1 MNEHRRERLNRDR
14 VAAAALALLERE
26 GPTAFS
32 MRRLGAELGVEAMA
46 LYKHFP
52 SRAAIVD
59 AALALVL
66 AELGPPAAGSGRWQE
81 ELRRWGRDL
90 RAVALRHPRIFP
102 LLVTS
107 GLDSPGALPYAA
119 VMTAVL
125 ERAGFH
131 DQHVVDSMRA
141 LFGFVIGFVLWDVK
155 DTGLPGA
162 RARRRGGR
170 LQDRSFEFGL
180 TVVVN
185 GLETVLQGEGARP

>member
-1 MNEHRRERLNRDR
+1 MSEQRRERLNRNR

-32 MRRLGAELGVEAMA
+32 MRRLGTELGVEAMA

-52 SRAAIVD
+52 SRTAIVD

-66 AELGPPAAGSGRWQE
+66 AELGPPVAGSGPWQE
-81 ELRRWGRDL
+81 ELRRWGREL

-119 VMTAVL
+119 AMTAVL

-131 DQHVVDSMRA
+131 HQQVVDSMRA

-155 DTGLPGA
+155 EAGLPGA
-162 RARRRGGR
+162 RARRRAGR